1 MATAPQ
7 IRPRF
12 HVTIPSVLSS
22 FCLIAAIQLLL
33 PAVREL
39 LMPTAD
45 ALFNWVVRK
54 GNFDLLLLRQRSILW
69 PLVLNDLI
77 SAIFWALLSLIL
89 AYWIHPGVSRQPRS
103 AFE

>member
-22 FCLIAAIQLLL
+22 FCLITALQSLV
-33 PAVREL
+33 PALKQL
-39 LMPTAD
+39 LMPQAE
-45 ALFNWVVRK
+45 ALFNLVIRT
-54 GNFDLLLLRQRSILW
+54 GNFDLLLLREQSISW
-69 PLVLNDLI
+69 PLVLSNLS
-77 SAIFWALLSLIL
+77 SAIFWAVLGLIL
-89 AYWIHPGVSRQPRS
+89 AFWIHPGVRRQPRS